1 MDADLLVLG
10 TGIADQRAAELCRE
24 AGWQVAM
31 VESSSP
37 GGTCSQFGCDAKKPL
52 AGAASAVKAVEDL
65 AERGAL
71 TGDTR
76 RKIPV

>member
-10 TGIADQRAAELCRE
+10 TGTAGQRAAELCRR

-31 VESSSP
+31 VESSFP

-52 AGAASAVKAVEDL
+52 TGAAAAVRALKEAVFTYPNVSNL
-65 AERGAL
+65 LKGVL
-71 TGDTR
+71 
-76 RKIPV
+76 